1 MTIETSTCTILRSRK
16 TKVTSAVSNKQQD
29 CIANIWSCTANVKYR
44 TTTFSITRLNRDA
57 QYYALR
63 ISVTGCYDSA
73 VLLSREAFFAE
84 NVINGFRL

>member
-44 TTTFSITRLNRDA
+44 TTTFSITRLNRN
-57 QYYALR
+57 ALCPVLR
-63 ISVTGCYDSA
+63 STVTGHHDSVA
-73 VLLSREAFFAE
+73 LLSREAFF
-84 NVINGFRL
+84 R